1 MNTYSTDELDR
12 DPVEFI
18 QRLAVEY
25 TKVFDVEVI
34 EDFAVLTSRLWDPTI
49 GLVFYLRDE
58 PIFISSCVMDVFSAR
73 DRCDVTN
80 VPPLAGTNW
89 DYYGIN
95 ETTLPSVVAWGDV
108 AVVCLGERKD
118 PYPKLPLRPHEAEAL
133 RRPAQ
138 GRLFHA
144 GRRAMA
150 GTNYQACYIRHD
162 GYVMAQAPRLPN
174 LLGYDVA
181 DTRWIPRDWF
191 EPMGPGPTRQGTS
204 EVTTATGDMEVLE
217 WVRMPLPGFNMFWV
231 RRKYKLKN
239 QLMEG
244 FPVIRE
250 TSRSAFLHRSG
261 ND

>member
-1 MNTYSTDELDR
+1 MNTYSTDELER

-108 AVVCLGERKD
+108 AVVCLGERKE

-138 GRLFHA
+138 DHLFHA
-144 GRRAMA
+144 
-150 GTNYQACYIRHD
+150 C
-162 GYVMAQAPRLPN
+162 
-174 LLGYDVA
+174 LLY
-181 DTRWIPRDWF
+181 TSPSPRD
-191 EPMGPGPTRQGTS
+191 S
-204 EVTTATGDMEVLE
+204 
-217 WVRMPLPGFNMFWV
+217 
-231 RRKYKLKN
+231 
-239 QLMEG
+239 
-244 FPVIRE
+244 
-250 TSRSAFLHRSG
+250 
-261 ND
+261 